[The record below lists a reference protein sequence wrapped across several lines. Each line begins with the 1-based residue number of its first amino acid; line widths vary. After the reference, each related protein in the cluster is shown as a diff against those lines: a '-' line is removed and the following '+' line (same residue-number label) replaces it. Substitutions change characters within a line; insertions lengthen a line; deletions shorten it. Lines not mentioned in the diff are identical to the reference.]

1 VGRQLALLADNKSAM
16 LTGLLDGPQTAVV
29 GCRSVR
35 AGAQIRAHGFGAVVT
50 VAVTAASLLLT
61 GGAGAEPEGDRLRS
75 ANGNLA
81 SESHGV
87 LLELYAL
94 ESSLGRVERRLAD
107 LRAEVDSVA
116 RREAAARSHLALV
129 RRTLAEAEFRLGA
142 RLRELYVQGE
152 ADPLAVLLGSSSLD
166 EAISTID
173 NLGRFARQDRTIVAQ
188 VRDARRE
195 LQAALRDL
203 AAEKAALRELEAEAE
218 AARASLLRTQ
228 RERRAYLA
236 RLLRERRVN
245 RAQLTRLSN
254 RADEAEAKSVEV
266 VETESAPPPASAPP
280 TLVTAGPGTTM
291 TVVSTGYALK
301 GTTATGVPVGWGI
314 VAVDPAV
321 IPLGTRMTIPG
332 YGAGVAAD
340 TGGAIKGRI
349 IDLWFPTVGQ
359 ALAWGRRT
367 VTITLH

>member
-1 VGRQLALLADNKSAM
+1 VA
-16 LTGLLDGPQTAVV
+16 
-29 GCRSVR
+29 
-35 AGAQIRAHGFGAVVT
+35 
-50 VAVTAASLLLT
+50 VAVTTATLLLT
-61 GGAGAEPEGDRLRS
+61 GGAAAEPESDRLRS
-75 ANGNLA
+75 AKADLA
-81 SESHGV
+81 SESHSV

-94 ESSLGRVERRLAD
+94 ESSLGRVERRLAQ
-107 LRAEVDSVA
+107 LRAEVDAVT
-116 RREAAARSHLALV
+116 RREAAARSHLKLV

-142 RLRELYVQGE
+142 RLRELYVQGV
-152 ADPLAVLLGSSSLD
+152 ADPLAVLLGASSLD

-173 NLGRFARQDRTIVAQ
+173 NLGRFARQDRAIVAQ

-195 LQAALRDL
+195 LKAALRNL
-203 AAEKAALRELEAEAE
+203 AAEKAALQELRAEAE
-218 AARASLLRTQ
+218 GARASLLQAQ

-245 RAQLTRLSN
+245 QAQLTRLTN
-254 RADEAEAKSVEV
+254 RADQAEAKSVEV
-266 VETESAPPPASAPP
+266 ETKDAPAPSPATP
-280 TLVTAGPGTTM
+280 TLVTAEPGTTM

-340 TGGAIKGRI
+340 TGGAVKGHT
-349 IDLWFPTVGQ
+349 IDLWFPTVAQ